1 MLKSSTKYRVVRLT
15 SQRGG
20 PRVARRP
27 AEKPFF
33 SRDERGGPSR
43 REAIFFSRRAW
54 RAMSRLSRVE
64 ATQIMAWLSQR
75 HRIDL
80 GRIAL
85 CDARVAGTGLKS
97 TAAAAHGDVLLKLPR
112 AVWYPF
118 SAAVARE
125 TLPSSVITS
134 IEAQATSVGGSGSQL
149 ADAVLLA
156 STIAQQA
163 ATSPEH
169 APYLSQLPPPDVPLL
184 WPAPLRKALLQGS
197 SADGASQQQTALSD
211 AFYAT
216 LSSAITNAPER
227 GAFKWAQSLLLSR
240 AHSGAGKPLALV
252 PGMDLLNHGGA
263 TASADVAFDEATS
276 SFLLVARRGLVA
288 DEEITIDY
296 GTDASHRLLRL
307 YGFVV
312 GSVAAAVA
320 DADAARV
327 GEEVLLSLVPPYAEL
342 GAIPEVER
350 QAWQEHRAALA
361 ACGLRGSML
370 RLIVDPGGGVTI
382 PQLTQGGAASET
394 ALLVLAAAIDG
405 QLQRQ
410 ADGMSAAAAVQ
421 AAEAA
426 PAEFR
431 QRARLAFTMH
441 SRERAVLIAAEH
453 EIQRRLRAIGD

>member
-1 MLKSSTKYRVVRLT
+1 M
-15 SQRGG
+15 
-20 PRVARRP
+20 
-27 AEKPFF
+27 
-33 SRDERGGPSR
+33 
-43 REAIFFSRRAW
+43 
-54 RAMSRLSRVE
+54 
-64 ATQIMAWLSQR
+64 
-75 HRIDL
+75 
-80 GRIAL
+80 
-85 CDARVAGTGLKS
+85 
-97 TAAAAHGDVLLKLPR
+97 
-112 AVWYPF
+112 
-118 SAAVARE
+118 
-125 TLPSSVITS
+125 PSSVITS

-169 APYLSQLPPPDVPLL
+169 VPYLSQLPPPDVPLL
-184 WPAPLRKALLQGS
+184 WPAPLRTALLQGS

-211 AFYAT
+211 AFYET

-312 GSVAAAVA
+312 GSVAAAAA

-426 PAEFR
+426 PAQFR
-431 QRARLAFTMH
+431 QRARLSTMMH
-441 SRERAVLIAAEH
+441 SRERAVLMAAER